1 MEASPALTEIRWHG
15 RGGQG
20 AVTAAKMVAELALG
34 EGKYFQAFPEYGPE
48 RSGAPIVA
56 FTRVSD
62 EPIQVYSGIEH
73 PQIVVVLDS
82 SLLKIVDV
90 TKGAPDDAV
99 VLVNSERSPAQLRK
113 DSGLEG
119 NRLFTIAATRIAVET
134 IKRPIPNTP
143 MVGALTRITGLFDID
158 DVVDVPARGLR
169 QEVPAQGRRGQHRR
183 HHAQLRG
190 GPGRMT
196 VDKKAGA
203 KKPAPLKKPAAR
215 KAPAKKKPTWDIS
228 DVDQWGPE
236 RHELG
241 ATIVEAGN
249 SVYNETGGWRSLVPE
264 IDVEKCDG
272 CMLCYFYCPDASII
286 VEDNRA
292 TGVDLEHCKGCG
304 ICAKECP
311 TKAIVMQIDK
321 KE

>member
-1 MEASPALTEIRWHG
+1 MATKTGKTNVGAPPSLTEIRWHG

-62 EPIQVYSGIEH
+62 APIQVYSGIEH

-113 DSGLEG
+113 DSGLVG

-158 DVVDVPARGLR
+158 DVVTFLR
-169 QEVPAQGRRGQHRR
+169 EDFGKKFPPKVVEGNIAAITRSYEEVQG
-183 HHAQLRG
+183 
-190 GPGRMT
+190 
-196 VDKKAGA
+196 
-203 KKPAPLKKPAAR
+203 
-215 KAPAKKKPTWDIS
+215 
-228 DVDQWGPE
+228 E
-236 RHELG
+236 
-241 ATIVEAGN
+241 
-249 SVYNETGGWRSLVPE
+249 
-264 IDVEKCDG
+264 
-272 CMLCYFYCPDASII
+272 
-286 VEDNRA
+286 
-292 TGVDLEHCKGCG
+292 
-304 ICAKECP
+304 
-311 TKAIVMQIDK
+311 
-321 KE
+321 

>member
-1 MEASPALTEIRWHG
+1 MATKTGMKKGEATPALTEIRWHG

-62 EPIQVYSGIEH
+62 APIQVYSGIEH

-90 TKGAPDDAV
+90 TNGAPDDAI
-99 VLVNSERSPAQLRK
+99 VLVNSERSPARLRK

-143 MVGALTRITGLFDID
+143 MVGALTRITGLFDIE
-158 DVVDVPARGLR
+158 DVVTFLR
-169 QEVPAQGRRGQHRR
+169 EDFGKKFPPKVVEGNIAAITRSYEEVQG
-183 HHAQLRG
+183 
-190 GPGRMT
+190 
-196 VDKKAGA
+196 
-203 KKPAPLKKPAAR
+203 
-215 KAPAKKKPTWDIS
+215 
-228 DVDQWGPE
+228 E
-236 RHELG
+236 
-241 ATIVEAGN
+241 
-249 SVYNETGGWRSLVPE
+249 
-264 IDVEKCDG
+264 
-272 CMLCYFYCPDASII
+272 
-286 VEDNRA
+286 
-292 TGVDLEHCKGCG
+292 
-304 ICAKECP
+304 
-311 TKAIVMQIDK
+311 
-321 KE
+321 